1 MIYVLVFTGYF
12 IKETDIE
19 TQNVIETLMEVWL
32 DRNFTCRN
40 LLEPLL
46 VVIAF
51 VPFGDLL
58 GYLRKSRGK
67 DDRYF
72 NDPDIKPKTNLTSK
86 ELIRFARDVACGME
100 FLASNKVL

>member
-1 MIYVLVFTGYF
+1 M
-12 IKETDIE
+12 
-19 TQNVIETLMEVWL
+19 
-32 DRNFTCRN
+32 
-40 LLEPLL
+40 
-46 VVIAF
+46 IAF

-100 FLASNKVL
+100 FLALNKVLYKQKVYTCFFLIFDLAVIKFKVQ

>member
-1 MIYVLVFTGYF
+1 MYEKHGKCIFDWTAILHVVTF
-12 IKETDIE
+12 
-19 TQNVIETLMEVWL
+19 
-32 DRNFTCRN
+32 
-40 LLEPLL
+40 LEPLL

-72 NDPDIKPKTNLTSK
+72 NDTDIKPKTNLTSK
-86 ELIRFARDVACGME
+86 ELTRFARDVACGME
-100 FLASNKVL
+100 FLASNKVLFKQKVYTYLFNLAVNKF

>member
-1 MIYVLVFTGYF
+1 MYEKHEKFTF
-12 IKETDIE
+12 DCTEI
-19 TQNVIETLMEVWL
+19 
-32 DRNFTCRN
+32 FTCRN

-86 ELIRFARDVACGME
+86 DLIRFARDVACGME
-100 FLASNKVL
+100 FLASNKVLYKQMVYTCLFNLAVIKF